1 VCYIVI
7 NKPVSESY
15 SSAVLCVECVTHNI
29 CNTFTTL
36 HQTLAQHP
44 LIIASSKRLHT
55 KLEQSHATFGS
66 VGQKSQ
72 VF

>member
-1 VCYIVI
+1 MCYVII

-15 SSAVLCVECVTHNI
+15 SPAALCAERVIHNV
-29 CNTFTTL
+29 CNEFTTL
-36 HQTLAQHP
+36 HQTLAQYP
-44 LIIASSKRLHT
+44 LIIACSKRLHT